1 MTELILKR
9 AGRRDEEYY
18 DVLADGE
25 VVGRIMLFA
34 ATPGGLPWMWSLAHG
49 HHKYRTPIHGYEAT
63 REAALQAFARSWHR
77 ET

>member
-1 MTELILKR
+1 MTDLILKR

-18 DVLADGE
+18 DVIADGE

-34 ATPGGLPWMWSLAHG
+34 ATPVGLPWMWSLAYG
-49 HHKYRTPIHGYEAT
+49 HRRTPIHGYAAT
-63 REAALQAFARSWHR
+63 REAAMEAFPKSWHR